1 METIVLKNKSG
12 GFGEIITDFS
22 IGDFKYNFEE
32 NDDRSLE
39 FSVVMTLRNQD
50 IFEKILPDML
60 IQYEDNDYTII
71 NVDESEKNSVRT
83 KTVNAKHVFMESQF
97 LFIDKDLSQETLNDT
112 DGSEK
117 NVTGGIDNKNSF
129 NDPVKDYVYNF
140 MKGKDFSDYQTFG
153 VMGNIQ
159 QESGFK
165 VAAEQYPGSY
175 SKGGKGLL
183 QWDDRKFNLYEFAEN
198 NNSQWQDIGIQMTFM
213 WNELQSSES
222 VAYKKLKNSTNLR
235 DATLKFH
242 DYYERSAD
250 TAAMKERRVKY
261 AQQISDQYNKNANKE
276 KYNSSYLDLEKG
288 INFGYDPD
296 GTDPNYPFDGPHYG
310 IDLNY
315 IYDDVYSVVSGI
327 VTVGYED
334 GGFGNYVMINAD
346 DGLTVIYAHLS
357 EVEVGNGQNV
367 VPGDNIGVSGNTGKS
382 SGPHLHF
389 ELRQDGKAFNPMGWI
404 EENKYGKTDDNTVD
418 DIDNESKDLIPSY
431 SLKEYLDYGFNDN
444 VAGFTY
450 EIIGEFPLRKEIKT
464 IGDCNLLE
472 HISDGADIYGYVYF
486 AENRHIKIY
495 NSGNYY
501 EPSDYPLI
509 YRYNTDEIQVST
521 DIKELET
528 YIRGYGAKLTK
539 SETNNYNAIKT
550 TQVKMGGDFI
560 RKGTYRTEK
569 KNAYYEANIKAKWG
583 NEMME
588 WNMKKGKLGG
598 IVRVNF
604 DGVDIGE
611 YDTYSEDT
619 QTEKVI
625 IGTKI
630 KKGNHK
636 IRVTFIGPSNK
647 GQYEGKI
654 PVMYVGGKNSTV
666 FNSSAILSGDDLYK
680 WYDEYKSPLYDS
692 YTFRQAPTIYLDK
705 ADTKQD
711 LRDELIK
718 KIKDEPEVQVTT
730 NYVGNDAIKENSMV
744 RLVHKPMGFNTDLKV
759 KKLTKPHPYSGKRI
773 EVEFT
778 NSQST
783 ILQLQRQL
791 SRNLTKIQR

>member
-1 METIVLKNKSG
+1 MNTIVLKNKSG
-12 GFGEIITDFS
+12 GFAEIITDFS
-22 IGDFKYNFEE
+22 IGDFKYNCEE

-39 FSVVMTLRNQD
+39 FSVSRTLRNQD
-50 IFEKILPDML
+50 IFDKILPDML
-60 IQYEDNDYTII
+60 IQYNENDYTII
-71 NVDESEKNSVRT
+71 SVDESEKNSVRR
-83 KTVNAKHVFMESQF
+83 KTITAKHVFMEAQF
-97 LFIDKDLSQETLNDT
+97 LYIDKDLSQETLNDMSGEE
-112 DGSEK
+112 DK
-117 NVTGGIDNKNSF
+117 VTGGIEDKNTF
-129 NDPVKDYVYNF
+129 NDPVKDYVYKF
-140 MKGKDFSDYQTFG
+140 MKGKGFQDYQIFG

-165 VAAEQYPGSY
+165 VTAEQYPDNY

-183 QWDDRKFNLYEFAEN
+183 QWDDRKFNLYEFAES
-198 NNSQWQDIGIQMTFM
+198 NNSQWQDIGIQMSFM
-213 WNELQSSES
+213 WYELQTTENL
-222 VAYKKLKNSTNLR
+222 AYEKLKNSTSLR

-250 TAAMKERRVKY
+250 TTAMKERRVKY
-261 AQQISDQYNKNANKE
+261 AQEISNEYSKSANKE
-276 KYNSSYLDLEKG
+276 KANSSYLDLEKG
-288 INFGYDPD
+288 INYSFDPD
-296 GTDPNYPFDGPHYG
+296 GTDPNYPFPGPHYG

-315 IYDDVYSVVSGI
+315 IYDEVYSVVSGT
-327 VTVGYED
+327 VTVGYEEA
-334 GGFGNYVMINAD
+334 GFGNYVMIDAG

-357 EVEVGNGQNV
+357 EVEVGDGQNI

-389 ELRQDGKAFNPMGWI
+389 ELRQDGKAFNPMSWI
-404 EENKYGKTDDNTVD
+404 EENKYGKTDDDNID
-418 DIDNESKDLIPSY
+418 DSTDDSKDLIPTY
-431 SLKEYLDYGFNDN
+431 SLKEYLDYGFKDN

-450 EIIGEFPLRKEIKT
+450 EIIGEFPVRKEIKT

-472 HISDGADIYGYVYF
+472 HISDGANIYGYIYF

-495 NSGNYY
+495 NAGNYY
-501 EPSDYPLI
+501 EMIDSPII
-509 YRYNTDEIQVST
+509 YRYNTDEIKVTT

-539 SETNNYNAIKT
+539 AETNNYNAIKT
-550 TQVKMGGDFI
+550 SQLKLSGGFI

-569 KNAYYEANIKAKWG
+569 KNSYYEANIKAKWG
-583 NEMME
+583 NEMMQ
-588 WNMKKGKLGG
+588 WNMKKGNLGG
-598 IVRVNF
+598 IVKVNL
-604 DGVDIGE
+604 DGVDVGE

-625 IGTKI
+625 IGTKL
-630 KKGNHK
+630 KQGNHK
-636 IRVTFIGPSNK
+636 VRVTYIGPSTK
-647 GQYEGKI
+647 GRYEGKN
-654 PVMYVGGKNSTV
+654 PVMYVGGKKSTV

-692 YTFRQAPTIYLDK
+692 YTFRQAPTVYLDK
-705 ADTKQD
+705 ASTKQD
-711 LRDELIK
+711 LRDELVS
-718 KIKDEPEVQVTT
+718 KIKDEPDVQVTT
-730 NYVGNDAIKENSMV
+730 SYVGNDAIKENSMV

-759 KKLTKPHPYSGKRI
+759 KKITKPHPYSGQRT

-791 SRNLTKIQR
+791 SHRLKNIQR